1 MKRVSLRKD
10 LMSRRAYAT
19 AAKDIRYGIDCRK
32 SIMKGIERI
41 ASAVSVT
48 LGPKGRNVILEQSY
62 GSPKI
67 TKDGVTVAKAIDFKD
82 HYENLGA
89 QLVKNVANKTND
101 GAGDGT
107 TTAVVLARSI
117 FSEGFKCISTG
128 SNPVDMKRGIDKAVE
143 KLVQSI
149 ENQSKMLSSTEEI
162 IQVATISANGDSEIG
177 SLIGQAMDKVGKNG
191 VITAQDGKTLETELE
206 VVEGMSV
213 DRGYISPYFITDT
226 KAEKAVYEDAFV
238 LVSSKKISSLQSLLP
253 VLNFVAKSN
262 KPLLIIADDVEG
274 EALATMILNKL
285 HSKIK
290 VVAIKAPGFGDN
302 KARLLEDMAVFSGA
316 KVMSDDTGVTLEKAK
331 EHDSGFDDT
340 ILGHIKKVTVGK
352 DSTLLLNGGGDPHAV
367 EERAGL
373 IKAQIDECT
382 SDYDKEK
389 LQERLSKLSG
399 GVAVIKV
406 GGASE
411 VEVGERRDRITDALC
426 ATKAAVAEG
435 IVAGGGSAL
444 LFASKSLDA
453 LLRDKSLSQDEKIGV
468 QIIQKAVYLPITLIA
483 NNAGKEGAVIVEKV
497 LDKNDRSFGYDARKN
512 EYTNM
517 FKAGIIDP
525 TKVVKASL
533 TDAASVSGML
543 ITTEAAIC
551 DVPKKSA
558 SPTPSP
564 GMGGMGGMGNEMDY

>member
-1 MKRVSLRKD
+1 MNRVQLAKIPYG
-10 LMSRRAYAT
+10 RRSYST
-19 AAKDIRYGIDCRK
+19 PAKDIRYGIECRK
-32 SIMKGIERI
+32 SILKGVERI

-67 TKDGVTVAKAIDFKD
+67 TKDGVTVAKAIDFSD

-117 FSEGFKCISTG
+117 FTEGFKSISTG

-143 KLVQSI
+143 TLVESV
-149 ENQSKMLSSTEEI
+149 EKQSKMLSGTNEI
-162 IQVATISANGDSEIG
+162 VQVATISANGDKEIG
-177 SLIGQAMDKVGKNG
+177 ELIGKAMDKVGKNG

-206 VVEGMSV
+206 VVEGMSI
-213 DRGYISPYFITDT
+213 DRGFISPYFITDT
-226 KAEKAVYEDAFV
+226 KTEKVVYEDAFV
-238 LVSSKKISSLQSLLP
+238 LISSKKISSLQSLLP

-302 KARLLEDMAVFSGA
+302 KTRLLEDMAVFSGA
-316 KVMSDDTGVTLEKAK
+316 KVISDDTGVSLEKAR
-331 EHDSGFDDT
+331 EHESGFDDT

-352 DSTLLLNGGGDPHAV
+352 DSSLLLNGGGDPKAIK
-367 EERAGL
+367 ERCSL
-373 IKAQIDECT
+373 IEAQIEECT
-382 SDYDKEK
+382 GDYDKEK

-444 LFASKSLDA
+444 LYASKSLSK
-453 LLRDKSLSQDEKIGV
+453 LLEGSSLSRDEKIGV
-468 QIIQKAVYLPITLIA
+468 QIIQKAVCLPITLIA

-497 LDKNDRSFGYDARKN
+497 LSKGDQAFGYDARN
-512 EYTNM
+512 DQYTNM

-525 TKVVKASL
+525 AKVVKASL
-533 TDAASVSGML
+533 TDAASVAGML

-551 DVPKKSA
+551 DIPKKDDKPA
-558 SPTPSP
+558 PSP
-564 GMGGMGGMGNEMDY
+564 GMPGMGGEMDY